1 MTEVRLAV
9 VGAGVVGK
17 KHIETIRSTAS
28 AELIAIVDPFPGTEG
43 IAVEAGVPRY
53 VEVGSMLRDN
63 KPDGVIV
70 ATPTEHH
77 LAPCLAAL
85 DSGAH
90 VLVEKPIAATLSEAE
105 AIVAKSE
112 QTGRHVLVGHHRR
125 YYPQVHRAREI
136 VRRGHLGRLV
146 AVSGQW
152 GLRKHDGYYEPDWRK
167 RRAAG
172 PVLTN
177 LIHEMDCLRF
187 ICGEVTSI
195 SAETANSVSNI
206 EKEDAA
212 ALIMSFENGALG
224 SFVLSDQTC
233 SPWAWEFATGENP
246 AFPRAGR
253 NVLRFMGTEASLEF
267 PNLVVWRHD
276 NGAGDWTTEIKP
288 HPEELELG
296 DAFAH
301 QIKHFCAVI
310 QGEQIPRITAL
321 DATRTLQATLAVFE
335 AADSK
340 RRVRLQ
346 AEPGTIAV

>member
-1 MTEVRLAV
+1 MAEVRLAV

-17 KHIETIRSTAS
+17 RHIETIRSTAS
-28 AELIAIVDPFPGTEG
+28 AELVAIVDPFPGAETT
-43 IAVEAGVPRY
+43 ADEAGVPYY
-53 VEVGSMLRDN
+53 VDVRAMLRDS

-77 LAPCLAAL
+77 LASCLAAL
-85 DSGAH
+85 ESGAH
-90 VLVEKPIAATLSEAE
+90 VLVEKPISATLSEAE

-136 VRRGHLGRLV
+136 VRQGHLGRLV

-152 GLRKHDGYYEPDWRK
+152 GLRKHEGYYEPDWRK

-177 LIHEMDCLRF
+177 LIHDMDCLRF

-195 SAETANSVSNI
+195 SAETANNVRSA

-246 AFPRAGR
+246 AFPKTGR
-253 NVLRFMGTEASLEF
+253 NVLRFMGTDASLEF

-276 NGAGDWTTEIKP
+276 DGAGDWTTDIKP
-288 HPEELELG
+288 HPEALELG
-296 DAFAH
+296 DAFER
-301 QIKHFCAVI
+301 QIEHFCSVVH
-310 QGEQIPRITAL
+310 GEQVPQVTAL
-321 DATRTLQATLAVFE
+321 DATRTLRATLAVFE

-340 RRVRLQ
+340 QRVRL
-346 AEPGTIAV
+346 